1 MSTEAVALANL
12 AAALAQG
19 PTEEERWV
27 QAGIDATMRAVA
39 ADRYN
44 PALREGAPRVTVVG
58 AVPVRGS
65 GWAEPRPIESPMP
78 KGSFVE
84 GVVGGMI
91 DRALGPAAPKE
102 EGQ

>member
-1 MSTEAVALANL
+1 MSTRSGCTSEPCCG
-12 AAALAQG
+12 LAQG
-19 PTEEERWV
+19 PTEEERRV

-65 GWAEPRPIESPMP
+65 GWAEPRPIESPLP

-91 DRALGPAAPKE
+91 DHALGPAAPKE
-102 EGQ
+102 EG